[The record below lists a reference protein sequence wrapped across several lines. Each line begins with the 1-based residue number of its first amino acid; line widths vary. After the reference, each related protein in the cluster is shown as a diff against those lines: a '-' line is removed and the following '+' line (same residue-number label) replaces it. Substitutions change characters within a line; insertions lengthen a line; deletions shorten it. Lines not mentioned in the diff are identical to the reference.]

1 MKTLIL
7 KFIILGFV
15 LFISC
20 AKEDI
25 ADKDFYA
32 YLGDDQKLQILGDE
46 IQEFAKNK
54 ACTGGDNCRSMAMGS
69 KACGGPTNYI
79 IYSLSETD
87 EKVLS
92 EKIKQYTD
100 FQKELNIKY
109 NRTSD
114 CLFLSPP
121 TVDCLN
127 GVCASK

>member
-1 MKTLIL
+1 MKTHIL

-15 LFISC
+15 LFVSCSKDDISDDTL
-20 AKEDI
+20 AI
-25 ADKDFYA
+25 A
-32 YLGDDQKLQILGDE
+32 DDQKLAQMGKE

-54 ACTGGDNCRSMAMGS
+54 ACAGSDDCRTMAMGA
-69 KACGGPTNYI
+69 KACGGPTSYI
-79 IYSLSETD
+79 IYALSKTD

-92 EKIKQYTD
+92 EKVKQYND

-109 NRTSD
+109 NRSSD

-127 GVCASK
+127 GVCTSK

>member
-1 MKTLIL
+1 MKTHIL
-7 KFIILGFV
+7 KIILLGFV

-20 AKEDI
+20 AKDDI
-25 ADKDFYA
+25 DSNALA
-32 YLGDDQKLQILGDE
+32 IADDQKLEQMGKEVQD
-46 IQEFAKNK
+46 FAKNK
-54 ACTGGDNCRSMAMGS
+54 ACSNGDDCRTMPMGA

-79 IYSLSETD
+79 IYALSKTD
-87 EKVLS
+87 EKQLT
-92 EKIKQYTD
+92 EKVKQYTD

-109 NRTSD
+109 NRSSD

>member
-1 MKTLIL
+1 MKTHIL
-7 KFIILGFV
+7 KFLILGLL

-20 AKEDI
+20 AKKNIDSDAFAI
-25 ADKDFYA
+25 A
-32 YLGDDQKLQILGDE
+32 DDQKLAQMGKDIE
-46 IQEFAKNK
+46 EFAKNK
-54 ACTGGDNCRSMAMGS
+54 ACSNGDDCRTMPIGA
-69 KACGGPTNYI
+69 KACGGPTSYI
-79 IYSLSETD
+79 IYALSKTD
-87 EKVLS
+87 EKQLS

-100 FQKELNIKY
+100 FQKELNVKY

>member
-1 MKTLIL
+1 MKTHIL
-7 KFIILGFV
+7 KFLILGFV

-20 AKEDI
+20 SKDDI
-25 ADKDFYA
+25 FDNTLTIA
-32 YLGDDQKLQILGDE
+32 DDQKLEQMGKQ

-54 ACTGGDNCRSMAMGS
+54 ACSNGDGCRTMPMGA

-79 IYSLSETD
+79 IYSLSKTD
-87 EKVLS
+87 EKQLT
-92 EKIKQYTD
+92 EKVKQYTD
-100 FQKELNIKY
+100 FQKELNVKY

>member
-20 AKEDI
+20 AKEVTLTPTDE
-25 ADKDFYA
+25 
-32 YLGDDQKLQILGDE
+32 DQQLVQLAKNIE
-46 IQEFAKNK
+46 EFAKNK

-69 KACGGPTNYI
+69 KACGGPTSYI
-79 IYSLSETD
+79 IYSLSKTD
-87 EKVLS
+87 EKLLA
-92 EKIKQYTD
+92 EKVKQYTD
-100 FQKELNIKY
+100 LEKEINIKY
-109 NRTSD
+109 NRISD
-114 CLFLSPP
+114 CSFLIPP

>member
-1 MKTLIL
+1 MKKYIL
-7 KFIILGFV
+7 KLTLLGFV

-20 AKEDI
+20 SKDDI
-25 ADKDFYA
+25 SDDTIAIA
-32 YLGDDQKLQILGDE
+32 DDQKLAQMGKE

-54 ACTGGDNCRSMAMGS
+54 ACSNGDDCRTMPMGA

-79 IYSLSETD
+79 IYALSKTD
-87 EKVLS
+87 EKVLT
-92 EKIKQYTD
+92 EKVKQYTD

-109 NRTSD
+109 NRSSD

>member
-1 MKTLIL
+1 MKTLIS

-20 AKEDI
+20 SKEDVADNSSFAI
-25 ADKDFYA
+25 ADDNKLVQ
-32 YLGDDQKLQILGDE
+32 LGKE
-46 IQEFAKNK
+46 IEEFAKNK
-54 ACTGGDNCRSMAMGS
+54 ACTNGDGCRTMPMGA
-69 KACGGPTNYI
+69 KACGGPTSYV
-79 IYSLSETD
+79 IYSLSKTD
-87 EKVLS
+87 EKQLA
-92 EKIKQYTD
+92 EKVKQYTD

-127 GVCASK
+127 GVCTSK

>member
-1 MKTLIL
+1 MKTHIL

-20 AKEDI
+20 AKDEI
-25 ADKDFYA
+25 ADDSAFAIAEDNKLAQMGKDIE
-32 YLGDDQKLQILGDE
+32 D
-46 IQEFAKNK
+46 FAKNK
-54 ACTGGDNCRSMAMGS
+54 ACTNGDGCRTMPMGA
-69 KACGGPTNYI
+69 KACGGPTSYV
-79 IYSLSETD
+79 IYSLSKTD
-87 EKVLS
+87 EKQLA
-92 EKIKQYTD
+92 EKVKQYTD

-127 GVCASK
+127 GVCTSK

>member
-20 AKEDI
+20 TKETTLTPADEDQQLAQLAKDI
-25 ADKDFYA
+25 
-32 YLGDDQKLQILGDE
+32 E
-46 IQEFAKNK
+46 EFAKNK

-69 KACGGPTNYI
+69 KACGGPTSYL
-79 IYSLSETD
+79 IYSLTKTD
-87 EKVLS
+87 EKLLS
-92 EKIKQYTD
+92 EKVKQYTD

-109 NRTSD
+109 NRSSD

-127 GVCASK
+127 GVCSSK

>member
-7 KFIILGFV
+7 KLSILGFV
-15 LFISC
+15 LFIACS
-20 AKEDI
+20 KEEI
-25 ADKDFYA
+25 LTPSA
-32 YLGDDQKLQILGDE
+32 DDQKLEQMGKE

-54 ACTGGDNCRSMAMGS
+54 SCSNGDDCRTMAMGS

-79 IYSLSETD
+79 IYALSKTD
-87 EKVLS
+87 EKQLA
-92 EKIKQYTD
+92 EKVKQYTD

-109 NRTSD
+109 NRVSD
-114 CLFLSPP
+114 CKFENPP

>member
-20 AKEDI
+20 AKETTLTPADEDQQLVQLAKDI
-25 ADKDFYA
+25 
-32 YLGDDQKLQILGDE
+32 E
-46 IQEFAKNK
+46 EFAKNK
-54 ACTGGDNCRSMAMGS
+54 ACTGGDNCRTMAMGS
-69 KACGGPTNYI
+69 KACGGPTSYI
-79 IYSLSETD
+79 IYSLSKTD
-87 EKVLS
+87 EKLLS

-100 FQKELNIKY
+100 FQKELNITY